1 MNIMQVNL
9 AHTQLIPT
17 PNQST
22 NYFEII
28 KDTMWDDD
36 EETVVLSNLSK
47 DKHYCNNT
55 TSTEM
60 MTDDEDSVEN
70 KFAPLKYADDT
81 VMQFLIPAQQ
91 HISLYKAH
99 QL

>member
-22 NYFEII
+22 NYFGILQ
-28 KDTMWDDD
+28 DTMWDDD

-47 DKHYCNNT
+47 DKHDCNNT

-70 KFAPLKYADDT
+70 EFAPLK
-81 VMQFLIPAQQ
+81 
-91 HISLYKAH
+91 
-99 QL
+99 